1 MRGVVTRALQRHLTQ
16 DAEEPMMAAAHLQL
30 EAVRRA
36 AALMA
41 HCIRLLL
48 AHGEQLGNPTARD
61 HMLRLIHY
69 HALHDPEVH

>member
-1 MRGVVTRALQRHLTQ
+1 MRGVVTRALQRHLIQ
-16 DAEEPMMAAAHLQL
+16 HAEDPMTAAAHLQL

-48 AHGEQLGNPTARD
+48 AHGKQLGDPTARD
-61 HMLRLIHY
+61 HMLHLPHY
-69 HALHDPEVH
+69 HAVHDPEVH